1 MALATLFFLMKTA
14 KITLLF
20 CLIILLTCTYKNN
33 DFARKEYYQTIQL
46 DGLFTIS
53 GQTPLNSKSIDQ
65 FESCWRFMYSR
76 KGNLELVE
84 HLKFGELAND
94 KKNGI
99 AFYKWNYDENSNMVE
114 FCKFDAFGNMKDLN
128 GIALERYKYDDSG
141 NVIEQKSFKAYNL
154 IVGDTATYQM
164 TRMKYHP
171 NNSISEISF
180 YLPCKELREFYD
192 ESILTRNLYDIRGN
206 LVETVHFD
214 ENGDLVVCGKP
225 RFAKACFD
233 YDESDNH
240 IQTAYYDEND
250 RLMGDK
256 FGVAIYKYEYNNN
269 GNLLNTQKFSS
280 SNKRIK

>member
-1 MALATLFFLMKTA
+1 MASATLFFFMKTG
-14 KITLLF
+14 KITLFF

-33 DFARKEYYQTIQL
+33 DFARNEYYQTIQL

-53 GQTPLNSKSIDQ
+53 GQTPLNSKSINQ
-65 FESCWRFMYSR
+65 SESCWRFIYSR

-94 KKNGI
+94 PKNGI
-99 AFYKWNYDENSNMVE
+99 ASYKWNYDKNNNIME
-114 FCKFDAFGNMKDLN
+114 FCKLDALGNMTDLN
-128 GIALERYKYDDSG
+128 GIALERYKYDESG
-141 NVIEQKSFKAYNL
+141 NIIEQKSFNAYNL
-154 IVGDTATYQM
+154 IIGDTATYQM

-171 NNSISEISF
+171 DNSISEISF

-206 LVETVHFD
+206 LVETAHFD

-225 RFAKACFD
+225 RFAKARFK

-240 IQTAYYDEND
+240 IQTTYYDENK

-256 FGVAIYKYEYNNN
+256 FGVAIYKYEYDEK
-269 GNLLNTQKFSS
+269 GGLTGTQKFSS
-280 SNKRIK
+280 SYKRMK

>member
-1 MALATLFFLMKTA
+1 VASATLFFFMKTG
-14 KITLLF
+14 KITLFF

-33 DFARKEYYQTIQL
+33 DFARNEYYQTIQL

-65 FESCWRFMYSR
+65 SESCWRFMYSR
-76 KGNLELVE
+76 KGNLEFVE

-99 AFYKWNYDENSNMVE
+99 ASYKWNYDENNNVVE
-114 FCKFDAFGNMKDLN
+114 FCKLDVLGNMTNLN
-128 GIALERYKYDDSG
+128 GIALERYKYDEYG
-141 NVIEQKSFKAYNL
+141 NITEQKSFDAYNL

-164 TRMKYHP
+164 TSMKYHP
-171 NNSISEISF
+171 DNSISEISF
-180 YLPCKELREFYD
+180 Y
-192 ESILTRNLYDIRGN
+192 GN
-206 LVETVHFD
+206 LVETAHFD

-225 RFAKACFD
+225 RFAKARFK

-240 IQTAYYDEND
+240 IQTTYYDENE

-256 FGVAIYKYEYNNN
+256 FGVAIYKYEYDEK
-269 GNLLNTQKFSS
+269 GGLTGTQKFSS

>member
-1 MALATLFFLMKTA
+1 MKTGKITLFFCLV
-14 KITLLF
+14 ILF
-20 CLIILLTCTYKNN
+20 SCTFKNN
-33 DFARKEYYQTIQL
+33 DLSQKKYYQTIQL

-53 GQTPLNSKSIDQ
+53 GQNSLNSKSIDQ
-65 FESCWRFMYSR
+65 FESCWRFIYSR

-84 HLKFGELAND
+84 HLKFGEPVND
-94 KKNGI
+94 TKNGI
-99 AFYKWNYDENSNMVE
+99 ASYKWNYDENNNVVE
-114 FCKFDAFGNMKDLN
+114 FCKSDVMGNMKDLN

-141 NVIEQKSFKAYNL
+141 NVTEQKSFKAYNL

-171 NNSISEISF
+171 DNSISEISF

-192 ESILTRNLYDIRGN
+192 ESSLTRNLYDIRGN
-206 LVETVHFD
+206 LVETVHLD

-225 RFAKACFD
+225 RCAKTRFD

-250 RLMGDK
+250 RLMEDK
-256 FGVAIYKYEYNNN
+256 FGVAVYKYEYDEK
-269 GNLLNTQKFSS
+269 GNLINTQKF
-280 SNKRIK
+280 NRFFKKIK

>member
-1 MALATLFFLMKTA
+1 MKTGKITLFF
-14 KITLLF
+14 
-20 CLIILLTCTYKNN
+20 CLIVLLTCTYKNN
-33 DFARKEYYQTIQL
+33 DFARNEYYQTIRL

-65 FESCWRFMYSR
+65 SESCWRFIYSR

-94 KKNGI
+94 QKNEI
-99 AFYKWNYDENSNMVE
+99 ASYKWNYDENNNVVE
-114 FCKFDAFGNMKDLN
+114 FCKLDALGNMTDLN
-128 GIALERYKYDDSG
+128 GIALERYKYDEFG
-141 NVIEQKSFKAYNL
+141 NVIEQKSFNAYNL

-171 NNSISEISF
+171 DNSISEISF

-206 LVETVHFD
+206 LKETAHFD

-225 RFAKACFD
+225 RFAKARFK
-233 YDESDNH
+233 YNESDNH
-240 IQTAYYDEND
+240 IQTAYYDENN
-250 RLMGDK
+250 RLMEDK
-256 FGVAIYKYEYNNN
+256 FGVAIYKYEYDKK
-269 GNLLNTQKFSS
+269 GGLTGTQKFSS
-280 SNKRIK
+280 SKKRIK